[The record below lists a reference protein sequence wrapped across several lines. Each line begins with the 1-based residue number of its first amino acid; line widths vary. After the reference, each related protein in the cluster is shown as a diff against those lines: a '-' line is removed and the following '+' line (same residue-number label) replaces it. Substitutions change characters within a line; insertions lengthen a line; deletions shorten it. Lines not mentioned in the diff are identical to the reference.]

1 MRALG
6 GAAVFLGAIVVASF
20 VAASVANDVLLYA
33 DALGW
38 QAFVLLSWPVFLFVW
53 STWF

>member
-20 VAASVANDVLLYA
+20 VAASVANDVLMYA

-38 QAFVLLSWPVFLFVW
+38 QAVVLLAWPALLFVW
-53 STWF
+53 SRY